1 MTTRCLR
8 PVLKRYLRFPPIE
21 FIISVCKVGQLH
33 LPQALGKIEI
43 KVYFDLNRASKH
55 GVCRD
60 TLSTLS
66 TLSTP
71 FLRIVYVEI
80 YIVDLKRRCIWV
92 SSNLSLILI
101 GSGLVN

>member
-43 KVYFDLNRASKH
+43 KPFQPFQLFQPFQPFQPLSFELY
-55 GVCRD
+55 
-60 TLSTLS
+60 TLKSTL
-66 TLSTP
+66 
-71 FLRIVYVEI
+71 
-80 YIVDLKRRCIWV
+80 
-92 SSNLSLILI
+92 LI
-101 GSGLVN
+101 